1 MATYFFPTPYED
13 ELLHSL
19 IARYHIYSGN
29 PGHIHTIEDLFG
41 SRYASSSIEFQGNL
55 DQLCK
60 NLPTGSKLNWSR
72 ILYNHTLFP
81 YYGAFVPM
89 ERAVKAMDIM
99 RDGNASR
106 VYNMLGLAASG
117 QKKHSLGFF
126 RHCSKCINDDIEEYG
141 ETYWHRIHQI
151 PESIVCTK
159 HNEYIRET
167 CYPVIG
173 ANRQEYK
180 VARGIELKENNLDL
194 SDFEFSKLKLLAET
208 MERLLSKEYTLY
220 NPSESRQVLMKTLIL
235 EGLASPYGMIHQSKL
250 QNIVVDF
257 WSDNLLVLL
266 GHQIEINNSNN
277 WLSTLVRGKRRISNP
292 ISNIL
297 LLQAL
302 HIDIDDFLS
311 PEPEVEDFKTSWI
324 NRMVEL
330 AKNGES
336 IRSISRTLQA
346 STKTIRREL
355 ELLNIDVDIKYNGG
369 GRHVGLVYT
378 ETVEYMEKLKRNR
391 ERWSRLREEF
401 PDKGRYE
408 LKEKDEVLFRWLLK
422 YDKEWLFENS
432 ELKPDK
438 SSKLDDLWRSRDQ
451 EYIKKIEEVVE
462 EMKNGTTRVT
472 ISAVASRLGI
482 KGWLPHGLKNLT
494 MINGYLKEEV
504 ETTEEYHIRK
514 IKWAIDKMEREGIN
528 VNKSNLIKISGVNN
542 KYILSMEDEV
552 RKILS
557 DKGYGSEFYI

>member
-29 PGHIHTIEDLFG
+29 PGHIHTIEDLFD
-41 SRYASSSIEFQGNL
+41 SRSVSSSIEFQGNL

-60 NLPTGSKLNWSR
+60 NLPVESKLNWSR

-99 RDGNASR
+99 RDGNGSK
-106 VYNMLGLAASG
+106 VYNMLGLAAPG
-117 QKKHSLGFF
+117 RRNHSLGFF
-126 RHCSKCINDDIEEYG
+126 RHCSKCIKEDIEEYG

-151 PESIVCTK
+151 PDSIVCTK
-159 HNEYIRET
+159 HNEYIQET

-180 VARGIELKENNLDL
+180 AAKGIELKENTLNL
-194 SDFEFSKLKLLAET
+194 SDFEFSKLKLLTET
-208 MERLLSKEYTLY
+208 MERLLSKEYAFY
-220 NPSESRQVLMKTLIL
+220 NPSESRQVLMKKLIL

-250 QNIVVDF
+250 QNVVVDF
-257 WSDNLLVLL
+257 WSDDLLEML
-266 GHQIEINNSNN
+266 GHQIDVNNFSN
-277 WLSTLVRGKRRISNP
+277 WLATLVRGKRLISNP

-297 LLQAL
+297 LLRAL
-302 HIDIDDFLS
+302 HIDIDDFLD
-311 PEPEVEDFKTSWI
+311 PDPEVEDFKTSWI
-324 NRMVEL
+324 HRMVEL
-330 AKNGES
+330 ANNGES
-336 IRSISRTLQA
+336 IRSISRILKT

-355 ELLNIDVDIKYNGG
+355 EQLNIDVDTKYNGG

-391 ERWSRLREEF
+391 ERWLRLREEF
-401 PDKGRYE
+401 PNKGRYE

-462 EMKNGTTRVT
+462 EMKNGTKRVT

-482 KGWLPHGLKNLT
+482 KGWLPNGLKNLT
-494 MINGYLKEEV
+494 MINGFLKEEV

-514 IKWAIDKMEREGIN
+514 IKWAIDRMEREGIN

-542 KYILSMEDEV
+542 KYILSMEDVV
-552 RKILS
+552 RKVLAE
-557 DKGYGSEFYI
+557 KGYDSDFYI